1 MAESEQ
7 KPRILIVE
15 DHPII
20 AELVETRLRIE
31 GMDPIKCPGGREALE
46 IIGTQPLDAVILDI
60 MMPDVDGYEVLRHIR
75 SQPATRRLPVI
86 FLTARST
93 PADIEKGLAMGANY
107 YITKPFSGL
116 DLVRKVRICLEE
128 RRAAAPSRPPC
139 DEAPPRPPRPRRRAR
154 RDARARGLERRG
166 GSRGAAPGRRQDL
179 DRPRYLEWQRPG
191 SVPPRHW
198 RHLLRDQPEH
208 RAPPRAQ
215 DERGARHG
223 RHRERP
229 DERSAGDHPVLRP
242 GQQPRPRREG
252 GNPRLGRAAARR
264 YPRAQFPQQLRVRDR
279 RQAAHRAAASR
290 RLIRSSERAGTGAP
304 SPLRLRRLG
313 GASSAVRACRRRGAP
328 TAPPS
333 PRTPLRL
340 R

>member
-7 KPRILIVE
+7 RPRVLIVE

-128 RRAAAPSRPPC
+128 RRAAPAPEP
-139 DEAPPRPPRPRRRAR
+139 
-154 RDARARGLERRG
+154 
-166 GSRGAAPGRRQDL
+166 
-179 DRPRYLEWQRPG
+179 
-191 SVPPRHW
+191 
-198 RHLLRDQPEH
+198 
-208 RAPPRAQ
+208 
-215 DERGARHG
+215 
-223 RHRERP
+223 
-229 DERSAGDHPVLRP
+229 SAMR
-242 GQQPRPRREG
+242 
-252 GNPRLGRAAARR
+252 
-264 YPRAQFPQQLRVRDR
+264 
-279 RQAAHRAAASR
+279 
-290 RLIRSSERAGTGAP
+290 
-304 SPLRLRRLG
+304 
-313 GASSAVRACRRRGAP
+313 
-328 TAPPS
+328 
-333 PRTPLRL
+333 
-340 R
+340 